1 MNEVPGKGFARRVTR
16 SNLQQFLYLLGDR
29 NAGATQN
36 ASGQTNSAINSAH
49 PDVDDLTAAN
59 DLFGGSKIRVNLPF
73 KLPTRRYGNT
83 SGVPNVSDVAGTT
96 QGENIPEVPH
106 EVQVLVSEI
115 PGPGRWSQAAF
126 TQDIFNDYFGGGAI
140 TLAHINSDGT
150 ATYRVVNPIVKG
162 SSNYCYELDAARGL
176 QYESASPGRPIGV
189 FFREPDGRFRY
200 LLVMPDD
207 HVHLLLDA
215 LLKVEW
221 QGRPAGRLRR
231 VTIGLDRLVRAWPS
245 VPFP

>member
-1 MNEVPGKGFARRVTR
+1 MNEAPGKGFARRVTR

-29 NAGATQN
+29 NAGGMQN
-36 ASGQTNSAINSAH
+36 VSGQTNSAISSAH
-49 PDVDDLTAAN
+49 PDIDELAVPN

-73 KLPTRRYGNT
+73 KSPTRRYGNT

-96 QGENIPEVPH
+96 QGANVP
-106 EVQVLVSEI
+106 QVPQEIQALVSEI

-140 TLAHINSDGT
+140 DLAHINSDGT

-176 QYESASPGRPIGV
+176 QYQSASPGRPIGV
-189 FFREPDGRFRY
+189 FFRELDGRFQYR
-200 LLVMPDD
+200 LVMPDD
-207 HVHLLLDA
+207 PVHLLLDA
-215 LLKVEW
+215 LLTVEW
-221 QGRPAGRLRR
+221 QGSAGRMRR
-231 VTIGLDRLVRAWPS
+231 VTIGLDKLVRAWPS